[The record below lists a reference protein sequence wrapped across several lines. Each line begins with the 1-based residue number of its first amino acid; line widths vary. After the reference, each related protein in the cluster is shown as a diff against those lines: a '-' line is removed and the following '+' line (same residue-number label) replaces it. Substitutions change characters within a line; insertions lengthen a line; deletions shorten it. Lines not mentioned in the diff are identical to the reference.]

1 MKRNLGIIDTYSAA
15 QPEERI
21 RLILDMKSCWESVMN
36 GYRHYLMLE
45 LDALRKSESMRQVS
59 DVRVQTS
66 NQRDPTM
73 QRALMEM
80 ELETFLDSEWP
91 LHEFFSDADDIE
103 FMHERITLYRTM
115 SKEFGIVI
123 AHLESKNEQMAIL
136 MDFIE
141 SGKSIQNIA
150 EERELSRKVVRNIIR
165 NTKNQI
171 VHLNLP
177 YFDGATDEN
186 VHRGKASSME
196 TL

>member
-1 MKRNLGIIDTYSAA
+1 MIGMGRETCRRQAHPSPNSFQKKKKSGSFFTVQLPDLYFISVTDL
-15 QPEERI
+15 
-21 RLILDMKSCWESVMN
+21 LIQ
-36 GYRHYLMLE
+36 HHF
-45 LDALRKSESMRQVS
+45 QVLTPK
-59 DVRVQTS
+59 DR
-66 NQRDPTM
+66 
-73 QRALMEM
+73 
-80 ELETFLDSEWP
+80 
-91 LHEFFSDADDIE
+91 
-103 FMHERITLYRTM
+103 
-115 SKEFGIVI
+115 
-123 AHLESKNEQMAIL
+123 IL

-196 TL
+196 TLQRSGIFWSGSISMVFRMMDGISEKQKLF